1 MARAL
6 VPAIAVSTLMSLAE
20 PTFLVVPLGM
30 GLAALLLSFLPG
42 TSPNLGP
49 WTDLHAETIFRKRF
63 VYSQSSH

>member
-1 MARAL
+1 MAKAL

-42 TSPNLGP
+42 T
-49 WTDLHAETIFRKRF
+49 
-63 VYSQSSH
+63 